1 MPKKNLNLN
10 VRKLILALIVIDLII
25 AGIVLIRHY
34 NRPAVIA
41 NTSSAGPSET
51 PSPSPS
57 MSPSVTPISHEALIT
72 PAYTSSSSKLSAPDN
87 TTGFSSGWTVQ
98 TSDASVSSSLT
109 FDTDTITINSP
120 GTSYEDT
127 FFFRDGI
134 PLQQGAD
141 YTLYFNI
148 SSTVNRKV
156 TVVIQDLSSN
166 SAVFTKDLSVTGDRT
181 YQELSFHQSGST
193 TFNAR
198 IAFQIGN
205 DGSSEMQG
213 VHTITIDGIRLISSV
228 NTEAIRVNQAGYPA
242 SEEKRCTF
250 IYDAGDLF
258 DVVNAETK
266 AIVYSG
272 AIVNQKQ
279 NESTGEVNGWG
290 DFSAVDEPGTYYIR
304 SQIGIVSPTFTIS
317 ADPYADLSVSLL
329 HMLSLQRCGME
340 MSESWAG
347 DLAHAICHTET
358 ATLLYTD
365 RTVDVS
371 GGWHDAGDYGRYTK
385 TGAKAAYD
393 LLLSWMLNPDL
404 FNDAS
409 GGPDSGNGIPDIL
422 DEARYE
428 IDWLLKM
435 QESSGGVYARV
446 VSESYPGDTVKPEDD
461 HLPLILL
468 PAETTSAA
476 DAGAA
481 YALASIAFQS
491 IDPNYSAK
499 CLSAAEKA
507 YSYLEKNTETTII
520 TNPDGYSAG
529 QYLDS
534 TDHDARFFL
543 DIALWKAT
551 GNSSYLQAASAQ
563 YASDS
568 ACAEGASWKDN
579 GAYGAFLFLTTP
591 EAETADAALYQNL
604 LASLT
609 AQAERLSG
617 ISSDNGYNT
626 ALAEYSWGSN
636 SLAAGEGTI
645 LAMAWSV
652 TGNQIYR
659 NAAMEQ
665 ISYLLGRNSLNMCFV
680 STFGSCSPSHLH
692 SRIANSEGTILPG
705 ALAGGPDSSREDD
718 VTQALSADLPAAKVY
733 ADDYGAYSVNEAA
746 VYYNSAFLFLLSQ
759 MR

>member
-1 MPKKNLNLN
+1 
-10 VRKLILALIVIDLII
+10 
-25 AGIVLIRHY
+25 
-34 NRPAVIA
+34 
-41 NTSSAGPSET
+41 
-51 PSPSPS
+51 
-57 MSPSVTPISHEALIT
+57 
-72 PAYTSSSSKLSAPDN
+72 
-87 TTGFSSGWTVQ
+87 
-98 TSDASVSSSLT
+98 
-109 FDTDTITINSP
+109 
-120 GTSYEDT
+120 
-127 FFFRDGI
+127 
-134 PLQQGAD
+134 
-141 YTLYFNI
+141 
-148 SSTVNRKV
+148 
-156 TVVIQDLSSN
+156 
-166 SAVFTKDLSVTGDRT
+166 
-181 YQELSFHQSGST
+181 
-193 TFNAR
+193 
-198 IAFQIGN
+198 
-205 DGSSEMQG
+205 
-213 VHTITIDGIRLISSV
+213 
-228 NTEAIRVNQAGYPA
+228 
-242 SEEKRCTF
+242 
-250 IYDAGDLF
+250 
-258 DVVNAETK
+258 
-266 AIVYSG
+266 
-272 AIVNQKQ
+272 
-279 NESTGEVNGWG
+279 
-290 DFSAVDEPGTYYIR
+290 
-304 SQIGIVSPTFTIS
+304 
-317 ADPYADLSVSLL
+317 
-329 HMLSLQRCGME
+329 MLSLQRCGME

-461 HLPLILL
+461 HLPLILM

-481 YALASIAFQS
+481 YALASIA
-491 IDPNYSAK
+491 
-499 CLSAAEKA
+499 
-507 YSYLEKNTETTII
+507 
-520 TNPDGYSAG
+520 
-529 QYLDS
+529 
-534 TDHDARFFL
+534 L

-652 TGNQIYR
+652 TGNQTYR